1 MTCKIYLHAVIN
13 ATCLENRRMNEKVKS
28 LLGTI
33 ESLVMGKKWF
43 EIRNRNEKKFFVT
56 KEIKIKKGKKANSV
70 QFRSS

>member
-1 MTCKIYLHAVIN
+1 
-13 ATCLENRRMNEKVKS
+13 MNEKVKS